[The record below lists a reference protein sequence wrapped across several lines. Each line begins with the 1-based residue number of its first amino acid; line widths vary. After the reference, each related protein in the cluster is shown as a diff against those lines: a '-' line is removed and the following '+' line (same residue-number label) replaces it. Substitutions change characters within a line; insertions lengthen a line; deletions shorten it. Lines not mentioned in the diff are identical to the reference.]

1 MNKSDDAYHPLRCW
15 ILRVSVSSLGAVLAA
30 CGTPSETGSNELSIQ
45 PLAIDATLPAED
57 PWKKSITS
65 FDGPIIYRFD
75 TSDDFLHSS
84 DIWLSRG
91 SQLAYQADQGNYGP
105 GSIYISDRTKPWH
118 GPLIRLPRF
127 EAGQAY
133 RVNVWVK
140 LVDTSDVSIVN
151 LILNRVVNGN
161 KVSITLSQ
169 TPAKV
174 NGWRKVEG
182 EFLAIQEDADNIA
195 TLHLEVPN
203 LSANYYVD
211 DLVIAPTE
219 ASAELEA
226 AASAAAMA
234 AKMSH
239 IRNGDLEDGRDHWAH
254 QGGNIAHSSVQAHS
268 GKYSL
273 QITNRSQSWHAP
285 IAPVYGLQDN
295 TRYHLRLFVRLME
308 GQPPSDVKLTLK
320 RITNGQATYDS
331 ITQTT
336 AVDFQWTEVSGYY
349 SAPNVSQSEVVS
361 LYLECLD
368 ATASYYIDTLTV
380 QEAP

>member
-15 ILRVSVSSLGAVLAA
+15 ILRLSVSGLGGILAA
-30 CGTPSETGSNELSIQ
+30 CGASTETGSNELSIQ
-45 PLAIDATLPAED
+45 ALAIDATLPADD

-65 FDGPIIYRFD
+65 FDGPLMYRFD

-84 DIWLSRG
+84 DIWLARG
-91 SQLAYQADQGNYGP
+91 SQLEYDADQGNYGR
-105 GSIYISDRTKPWH
+105 GSIYISGRQHAWQ
-118 GPLIRLPRF
+118 GPLVRLPRF

-133 RVNVWVK
+133 RVNLWIK
-140 LVDTSDVSIVN
+140 LVDTSNVPVVSLV
-151 LILNRVVNGN
+151 LNRVVNGN
-161 KVSITLSQ
+161 KISVTLSQ
-169 TPAKV
+169 TAAKP

-182 EFLAIQEDADNIA
+182 EFLAIQDDPGSIA
-195 TLHLEVPN
+195 TLHLEVPD
-203 LSANYYVD
+203 LAANYYVD
-211 DLVIAPTE
+211 DLMIAPTD

-226 AASAAAMA
+226 AAMAAADA

-239 IRNGDLEDGRDHWAH
+239 IRNGDVEDGREHWAH
-254 QGGNIAHSSVQAHS
+254 QGGVVSHTSVQAHS

-273 QITNRSQSWHAP
+273 LITNRSQAWHAP

-320 RITNGQATYDS
+320 RMTNGQATYDS

-336 AVDFQWTEVSGYY
+336 AVDFQWTEVSGYF
-349 SAPNVSQSEVVS
+349 SAPNITQSEVVN

-380 QEAP
+380 LEAP